1 MEADPTPVSKLVD
14 TMLDDKIRDTLAE
27 ELRAAVMTNA
37 AAIALATF
45 DEMAMAEVL
54 EIAQARG
61 TDCPDSA

>member
-1 MEADPTPVSKLVD
+1 M
-14 TMLDDKIRDTLAE
+14 AE